1 MNVAQMDR
9 LLKVINNDCQTRNA
23 YARPN
28 GRTCAIGAMMVDCG
42 LPLPRPYSAVNRR
55 RVTSLDDHILDTLQ
69 SVYGISLYALLRI
82 QQYNDGFKTARERR
96 FHITNYIEQLYLSK

>member
-23 YARPN
+23 YARPD

-42 LPLPRPYSAVNRR
+42 LPLPRPYSQVNRK
-55 RVTSLDDHILDTLQ
+55 RVNSLDDHILDTLQ
-69 SVYGISLYALLRI
+69 SVYGIHLNTLLHI
-82 QQYNDGFKTARERR
+82 QHYNDGFNTARERR
-96 FHITNYIEQLYLSK
+96 FSITNYIEQLHLSE